1 MKNNKKRLKEII
13 SVLKKYKITKG
24 ITPEKCR
31 KIVEELGPTFI
42 KIGQIMSMRTDILP
56 QDYCEELKKLQSNVA
71 PMNYDTVKSII
82 EETYDMPIDMIFKKF
97 DPIPI
102 GSASIA
108 QVHKAIL
115 KDGRLVVAKIQ
126 RKDIYES
133 MYRDINLLKKALSMT
148 NLSKLMGNVIDFNMV
163 LDEMWEVALQEM
175 DFLIEAS
182 NMEKFK
188 RNNKDILYVS
198 CPYIE
203 KEYTNSKILVMEY
216 IDGIRIDN
224 IEHLKEE
231 GYDLS
236 EIGIKLAN
244 NYIKQLLEDGF
255 FHADPHPGNIWIR
268 GRKIYWIDLGM
279 VGTLSTYDKEMLM
292 KVVEAFVEKDINKI
306 KSVLLI
312 IGRPKSGVNEEKL
325 YNDLE
330 SIVNKYSN
338 MPMRE
343 INLTVIL
350 EEFMAIAKEHSIT
363 MPKGISLFTRGLL
376 TIQGVMAMLSPDID
390 LIEILTN
397 FLNNNFIKS
406 IDVKKEILSIG
417 KEILYSSKKSIS
429 IVSELSNLINM
440 TIKGQSKI
448 NLKIIRLEESL
459 NYIDKMVN
467 KIIVAVITAG
477 LLIGSSLICTTNM
490 KIKIFDIP
498 LLGFLGFLVALILGG
513 ILIVDIVKK

>member
-56 QDYCEELKKLQSNVA
+56 QDYCEELKKLQSNVE
-71 PMNYDTVKSII
+71 PMNYDIVKSII
-82 EETYDMPIDMIFKKF
+82 EETYDMPIEMIFQKF
-97 DPIPI
+97 DPMPI

-133 MYRDINLLKKALSMT
+133 MYRDVNLLKKALSMV

-188 RNNKDILYVS
+188 EYNKDIKYIS
-198 CPYIE
+198 CPYVI
-203 KEYTNSKILVMEY
+203 KQYTNSKILVMEY

-255 FHADPHPGNIWIR
+255 FHADPHPGNIWIKD
-268 GRKIYWIDLGM
+268 GKIYWIDLGM

-312 IGRPKSGVNEEKL
+312 IGKPKSGVNEEKL

-330 SIVNKYSN
+330 SIVNKYSD
-338 MPMRE
+338 MPIRE
-343 INLTVIL
+343 MNLTVIL
-350 EEFMAIAKEHSIT
+350 EEFISIANEHSIT

-406 IDVKKEILSIG
+406 IDVKKEILSLG
-417 KEILYSSKKSIS
+417 KELLYSSKKSIS

-440 TIKGQSKI
+440 TIKGESKI

-467 KIIVAVITAG
+467 KIIVAMITTG

-498 LLGFLGFLVALILGG
+498 LLGFLGFLVALILGA
-513 ILIVDIVKK
+513 ILIIDIVKK

>member
-24 ITPEKCR
+24 ITAEKCR

-56 QDYCEELKKLQSNVA
+56 QDYCEELKKLQSNVE
-71 PMNYDTVKSII
+71 PMNYDIVKSII
-82 EETYDMPIDMIFKKF
+82 EETYDMPIEMIFQKF
-97 DPIPI
+97 DPMPI

-133 MYRDINLLKKALSMT
+133 MYRDVNLLKKALSMI

-163 LDEMWEVALQEM
+163 LDEMWKVALEEM
-175 DFLIEAS
+175 DFLVETN

-188 RNNKDILYVS
+188 KYNKDIKYIS
-198 CPYIE
+198 CPYVV
-203 KEYTNSKILVMEY
+203 KQYTNSKILIMEY

-224 IEHLKEE
+224 IEQLKEN

-236 EIGIKLAN
+236 EIGIKLTN

-255 FHADPHPGNIWIR
+255 FHADPHPGNIQVK
-268 GRKIYWIDLGM
+268 GGKIFWIDLGM
-279 VGTLSTYDKEMLM
+279 VGTLSLYDKEMLM
-292 KVVEAFVEKDINKI
+292 KVVKAFVEKDINEI
-306 KSVLLI
+306 KTVLLI
-312 IGRPKSGVNEEKL
+312 MGKPKGNVDEEKL
-325 YNDLE
+325 YNDLD

-338 MPMRE
+338 MSMKE
-343 INLTVIL
+343 MNLTVII
-350 EEFMAIAKEHSIT
+350 EEFMTLAKEHNIT
-363 MPKGISLFTRGLL
+363 MPKGISLFARGLL
-376 TIQGVMAMLSPDID
+376 TIQGVIAILCPEID

-397 FLNNNFIKS
+397 FLNNNLMKS
-406 IDVKKEILSIG
+406 IDIRKEILSIG
-417 KEILYSSKKSIS
+417 KAILCSSKKSIG
-429 IVSELSNLINM
+429 IVTELSNLIN
-440 TIKGQSKI
+440 TIIKGQSKI
-448 NLKIIRLEESL
+448 NLKILRLEESL

-467 KIIVAVITAG
+467 KIIVAMITTG

-498 LLGFLGFLVALILGG
+498 LLGFLGFLVALILSG
-513 ILIVDIVKK
+513 ILIVNIIKK

>member
-56 QDYCEELKKLQSNVA
+56 QDYCEELKKLQSNVE
-71 PMNYDTVKSII
+71 PMNYDIVKSII
-82 EETYDMPIDMIFKKF
+82 EETYDMPIDMIFQKF

-133 MYRDINLLKKALSMT
+133 MYRDVNLLKKALSMV

-203 KEYTNSKILVMEY
+203 K
-216 IDGIRIDN
+216 
-224 IEHLKEE
+224 
-231 GYDLS
+231 
-236 EIGIKLAN
+236 
-244 NYIKQLLEDGF
+244 
-255 FHADPHPGNIWIR
+255 
-268 GRKIYWIDLGM
+268 
-279 VGTLSTYDKEMLM
+279 
-292 KVVEAFVEKDINKI
+292 
-306 KSVLLI
+306 
-312 IGRPKSGVNEEKL
+312 
-325 YNDLE
+325 
-330 SIVNKYSN
+330 
-338 MPMRE
+338 
-343 INLTVIL
+343 
-350 EEFMAIAKEHSIT
+350 
-363 MPKGISLFTRGLL
+363 
-376 TIQGVMAMLSPDID
+376 
-390 LIEILTN
+390 
-397 FLNNNFIKS
+397 
-406 IDVKKEILSIG
+406 
-417 KEILYSSKKSIS
+417 
-429 IVSELSNLINM
+429 
-440 TIKGQSKI
+440 
-448 NLKIIRLEESL
+448 
-459 NYIDKMVN
+459 
-467 KIIVAVITAG
+467 
-477 LLIGSSLICTTNM
+477 
-490 KIKIFDIP
+490 
-498 LLGFLGFLVALILGG
+498 
-513 ILIVDIVKK
+513 